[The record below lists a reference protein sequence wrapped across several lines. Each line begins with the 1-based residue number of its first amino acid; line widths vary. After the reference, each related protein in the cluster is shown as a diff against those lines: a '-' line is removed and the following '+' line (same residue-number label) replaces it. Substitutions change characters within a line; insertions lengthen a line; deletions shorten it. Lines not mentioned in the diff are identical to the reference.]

1 MNEWLA
7 GWLPWN
13 VVDMY
18 LDNMGQRASKQR
30 SQQKRNQGCP
40 SVPPG
45 PPKPRDSEG
54 TRSDAIEEGC
64 AFTGQQGTSGSDFI
78 WAGSSLHAAAAAPSF
93 PPASKQTN
101 QPARSAAAV
110 HCLRRVPTYKDRQA
124 KEGATRH
131 EGCAVPPNEI
141 NDNLL
146 AAVPWLGLPSPHLS
160 LPTLISG
167 ETVCRDSAAV
177 HNRDYLLLSF
187 ASQQQP
193 SATQHHGPVAVIV
206 TVTVITAATTTTKT
220 TKTTTGRH
228 YYLNCAPS
236 LMPSLLLPPRS
247 SPDAAQRHSARS

>member
-1 MNEWLA
+1 M
-7 GWLPWN
+7 
-13 VVDMY
+13 
-18 LDNMGQRASKQR
+18 
-30 SQQKRNQGCP
+30 
-40 SVPPG
+40 
-45 PPKPRDSEG
+45 
-54 TRSDAIEEGC
+54 
-64 AFTGQQGTSGSDFI
+64 
-78 WAGSSLHAAAAAPSF
+78 
-93 PPASKQTN
+93 
-101 QPARSAAAV
+101 
-110 HCLRRVPTYKDRQA
+110 HCLTRVPTYKDRQA

-177 HNRDYLLLSF
+177 HDRDYLLSF
-187 ASQQQP
+187 TSQQP

-206 TVTVITAATTTTKT
+206 TVTVISAATTATTT
-220 TKTTTGRH
+220 STTTGCH